1 MAKNRAAAQ
10 AILLRRMKEMDPS
23 ERHFKHYSDL
33 VTKMNNDEFDKFM
46 EGLVDGSNKLVAY
59 ILNYD
64 KESVISTDRNIKL
77 AKDMGYEFFKR
88 IWITDPVTGVKYL
101 TPRKHMVY
109 EANVCRQI
117 QTLDHKISVPE
128 KNNKIDELT
137 GQVRADSRSSQISG
151 PEMMVMNSQGLTSAI
166 VELMKF
172 RGGDIVS
179 NRHLNHQL
187 ETSGEASMNSI
198 PVAHVETN
206 RSVKTLSVILNGMM
220 FENNF

>member
-1 MAKNRAAAQ
+1 MANNRAAAQ
-10 AILLRRMKEMDPS
+10 AAVLRRMKEMDPS
-23 ERHFKHYSDL
+23 GRHFKHYNEL
-33 VTKMNNDEFDKFM
+33 FTKMNNQEFDDYMKALV
-46 EGLVDGSNKLVAY
+46 EGKVKLVAY

-64 KESVISTDRNIKL
+64 SESQITTDNNIKI
-77 AKDMGYEFFKR
+77 AKDMGYEFFQR
-88 IWITDPVTGVKYL
+88 IWITDPVTGVRYL

-109 EANVCRQI
+109 ETNVCRQI

-172 RGGDIVS
+172 RGGDVIS

-187 ETSGEASMNSI
+187 ETTGEVSMNSI